1 MVDDDDVEEA
11 FMINLDF
18 LYGDAVTVDDEEATV
33 FKSLGACFCI
43 TARFLLLKPNS
54 DDDDVNPVGILL
66 MSREVLLLADANEQ
80 LTDRR
85 NTETT
90 TDNTTAP
97 EALGL
102 GLLIVGRRL
111 VGIRYGVGVIFYGPA
126 AGSRQDRKMKD
137 EEEGGCGRKGASQRG
152 RQCLQRGHLT

>member
-1 MVDDDDVEEA
+1 LTKFCSGTYEEEGDLVDDDDVEEA

-18 LYGDAVTVDDEEATV
+18 LYGDAATTVVDDEEAATV
-33 FKSLGACFCI
+33 LKPLVACFCI
-43 TARFLLLKPNS
+43 TARFLLLNPNN
-54 DDDDVNPVGILL
+54 DDDVNPVGILL
-66 MSREVLLLADANEQ
+66 ISREVLLLADANEQ

-102 GLLIVGRRL
+102 GLLIVDRRL
-111 VGIRYGVGVIFYGPA
+111 VGIRYGCYG
-126 AGSRQDRKMKD
+126 RLVR
-137 EEEGGCGRKGASQRG
+137 
-152 RQCLQRGHLT
+152 

>member
-1 MVDDDDVEEA
+1 LTKFCSGTYEEEGDLVVDDDDVEEA

-18 LYGDAVTVDDEEATV
+18 LYGDAATTVDDVEPATV
-33 FKSLGACFCI
+33 FKSLVACFCI

-66 MSREVLLLADANEQ
+66 ISREVLLLPDANEQ

-102 GLLIVGRRL
+102 GLLIVDRRL
-111 VGIRYGVGVIFYGPA
+111 VGIRYGVVVV
-126 AGSRQDRKMKD
+126 
-137 EEEGGCGRKGASQRG
+137 
-152 RQCLQRGHLT
+152 L

>member
-1 MVDDDDVEEA
+1 LTKFCSGTYEEEEDLVVDDGDVEEA

-18 LYGDAVTVDDEEATV
+18 LYGDAATVDDEDAATV
-33 FKSLGACFCI
+33 FKSLVACFCI

-66 MSREVLLLADANEQ
+66 ISREVLLLPDANEQ

-102 GLLIVGRRL
+102 GLLIVDRRL
-111 VGIRYGVGVIFYGPA
+111 VGIRYGVCRL
-126 AGSRQDRKMKD
+126 SRKRK
-137 EEEGGCGRKGASQRG
+137 
-152 RQCLQRGHLT
+152 

>member
-18 LYGDAVTVDDEEATV
+18 LYGDAATVDDEDAATV
-33 FKSLGACFCI
+33 FKSLVACFCI

-66 MSREVLLLADANEQ
+66 ISREVLLLPDTNEQ

-102 GLLIVGRRL
+102 GLLIVDRRL
-111 VGIRYGVGVIFYGPA
+111 VGIRYGVVVV
-126 AGSRQDRKMKD
+126 
-137 EEEGGCGRKGASQRG
+137 
-152 RQCLQRGHLT
+152 L

>member
-1 MVDDDDVEEA
+1 MVDDDDDVEEA

-18 LYGDAVTVDDEEATV
+18 LYGDAATVDDEDAATV
-33 FKSLGACFCI
+33 FKSLVACFCI

-66 MSREVLLLADANEQ
+66 ISREVLLLPDANEQ

-102 GLLIVGRRL
+102 GLLIVDRRL
-111 VGIRYGVGVIFYGPA
+111 VGIRYGG
-126 AGSRQDRKMKD
+126 GS
-137 EEEGGCGRKGASQRG
+137 A
-152 RQCLQRGHLT
+152 

>member
-1 MVDDDDVEEA
+1 MTKFCSGTYEEEGGLVVDEAEA

-18 LYGDAVTVDDEEATV
+18 LYGDAATTVDDEEATV

-54 DDDDVNPVGILL
+54 DDDVNPVGILL
-66 MSREVLLLADANEQ
+66 ISREVLLLADANEQ

-111 VGIRYGVGVIFYGPA
+111 VGIRYGAVGSA
-126 AGSRQDRKMKD
+126 TS
-137 EEEGGCGRKGASQRG
+137 
-152 RQCLQRGHLT
+152 

>member
-1 MVDDDDVEEA
+1 MTKFCSGTYEEEGGLVVDDDDVEEA

-18 LYGDAVTVDDEEATV
+18 LYGDAATVDDEEDTV

-111 VGIRYGVGVIFYGPA
+111 VGIRYGAVGSATSFRPA
-126 AGSRQDRKMKD
+126 GNFL
-137 EEEGGCGRKGASQRG
+137 GR
-152 RQCLQRGHLT
+152 